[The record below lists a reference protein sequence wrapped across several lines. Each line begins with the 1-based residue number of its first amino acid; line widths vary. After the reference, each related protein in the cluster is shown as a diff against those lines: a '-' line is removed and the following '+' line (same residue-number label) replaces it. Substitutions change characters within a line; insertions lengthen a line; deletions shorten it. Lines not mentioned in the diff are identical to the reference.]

1 MADDQPPT
9 GSGGTG
15 PGAGAYQAWMVLGYL
30 IAGIGVWG
38 FVGWLVDRWLGLGGY
53 PTAVGVLV
61 GAAGGIYL
69 IIRRSGI

>member
-1 MADDQPPT
+1 MVNDQPPP
-9 GSGGTG
+9 GSGGT
-15 PGAGAYQAWMVLGYL
+15 PGAGVHQAWSAFGYL
-30 IAGIGVWG
+30 ISGIGVWG
-38 FVGWLVDRWLGLGGY
+38 FAGWLVDRWLGLDGV